1 MVAFTF
7 LGGLMQNNN
16 DGSSEG
22 ILVLLE
28 TKRDPNSFG
37 HLTDISV
44 FSLFVLHR
52 YESERRKRQIY
63 VQGKVKKKNKN
74 MLLSVQPCFGK

>member
-1 MVAFTF
+1 
-7 LGGLMQNNN
+7 MQNTN

-44 FSLFVLHR
+44 FSSFVLHQ

-63 VQGKVKKKNKN
+63 VQGKVEKKKTQKTCSY
-74 MLLSVQPCFGK
+74 LFSLVLGDEG